1 MKYCG
6 FCGAQL
12 KDEHKF
18 CINCGKSA
26 SVEEAE
32 NEKAL
37 QAEEICDSEPI
48 NDTKEQAKERA
59 EQASCPSGKRK
70 NRLKYSIMGFA
81 FGVGALFSAIYC
93 VFPILNLFVFLPA
106 FIVFAALSKK
116 YANRHIELGNR
127 ENGFCKAADVVS
139 NVAIPV
145 GCVFMCL
152 GTFAFFPMMIF

>member
-32 NEKAL
+32 NEEAL
-37 QAEEICDSEPI
+37 QAEENCDSEPI

-81 FGVGALFSAIYC
+81 FGVGALLSAIYC
-93 VFPILNLFVFLPA
+93 VIPVLNLFVFLPA
-106 FIVFAALSKK
+106 FIVFTSLSKK
-116 YANRHIELGNR
+116 YAKRHIELGNR
-127 ENGFCKAADVVS
+127 ENGFYKAAKIVS
-139 NVAIPV
+139 TVAIPV
-145 GCVFMCL
+145 GCVFPFL
-152 GTFAFFPMMIF
+152 GLALLI

>member
-32 NEKAL
+32 NEEAL

-59 EQASCPSGKRK
+59 EQASCPSGERK

-81 FGVGALFSAIYC
+81 FGVGALLSAIYC
-93 VFPILNLFVFLPA
+93 VIPILNLFVFLPA
-106 FIVFAALSKK
+106 FIVFTSLSKK
-116 YANRHIELGNR
+116 YAKRHIELGNR
-127 ENGFCKAADVVS
+127 ENGFYKAAKIVS
-139 NVAIPV
+139 TVAIPI
-145 GCVFMCL
+145 GCVFPFL
-152 GTFAFFPMMIF
+152 GLALLI

>member
-26 SVEEAE
+26 SVEETE
-32 NEKAL
+32 NEEAL

-59 EQASCPSGKRK
+59 EQASCPSGERK

-81 FGVGALFSAIYC
+81 FGVGALLSAIYC
-93 VFPILNLFVFLPA
+93 VIPILNLFVFLPA
-106 FIVFAALSKK
+106 FIVFTSLSKK
-116 YANRHIELGNR
+116 YAKRHIELGNR
-127 ENGFCKAADVVS
+127 ENGFYKAAKIVS
-139 NVAIPV
+139 TVAIPV
-145 GCVFMCL
+145 GCVFPFL
-152 GTFAFFPMMIF
+152 GLALLI

>member
-48 NDTKEQAKERA
+48 NDTKEQAEECA
-59 EQASCPSGKRK
+59 EQASCPSCESK

-81 FGVGALFSAIYC
+81 FGVGALLSAIYC
-93 VFPILNLFVFLPA
+93 VIPILNLFVFLPA
-106 FIVFAALSKK
+106 FIVFTALSKK

-127 ENGFCKAADVVS
+127 ENGFYKAAKIVS
-139 NVAIPV
+139 TVAIPV
-145 GCVFMCL
+145 GCVFPFL
-152 GTFAFFPMMIF
+152 GLALLI

>member
-32 NEKAL
+32 NEEAL

-48 NDTKEQAKERA
+48 NDTTEQAEECA
-59 EQASCPSGKRK
+59 EQASCPSGERK

-81 FGVGALFSAIYC
+81 FGVGALFCAIYC
-93 VFPILNLFVFLPA
+93 VIPILNLFVFLPA
-106 FIVFAALSKK
+106 FIVFTALSKK
-116 YANRHIELGNR
+116 YAKRHIELGNR
-127 ENGFCKAADVVS
+127 ENGFYKAAKIVS
-139 NVAIPV
+139 TVAIPV
-145 GCVFMCL
+145 GCVFPFL
-152 GTFAFFPMMIF
+152 GLALLI

>member
-32 NEKAL
+32 NEEAL

-48 NDTKEQAKERA
+48 NDTKEQAKEQA
-59 EQASCPSGKRK
+59 EQASCPSGERK

-81 FGVGALFSAIYC
+81 FGVGALLSAIYC
-93 VFPILNLFVFLPA
+93 VIPILNLFVFLPA
-106 FIVFAALSKK
+106 FIVFTSLSKK
-116 YANRHIELGNR
+116 YAKRHIELGNR
-127 ENGFCKAADVVS
+127 ENGFYKAAKIVS
-139 NVAIPV
+139 TVAIPI
-145 GCVFMCL
+145 GCVFPFL
-152 GTFAFFPMMIF
+152 GLALLI

>member
-37 QAEEICDSEPI
+37 QAEAQCECVAETEQI
-48 NDTKEQAKERA
+48 NDTTEQAKERA
-59 EQASCPSGKRK
+59 EQASCPSGERK

-81 FGVGALFSAIYC
+81 FGVGALFCAIYC
-93 VFPILNLFVFLPA
+93 MVPILSLFVFLPA
-106 FIVFAALSKK
+106 FIVFTVLSKK

-127 ENGFCKAADVVS
+127 ENGFYKAAKIVS
-139 NVAIPV
+139 TVAIPI
-145 GCVFMCL
+145 GCVFPFL
-152 GTFAFFPMMIF
+152 GLALLI

>member
-18 CINCGKSA
+18 CINCGKST

-32 NEKAL
+32 NEEAM

-59 EQASCPSGKRK
+59 EQASCPSGERK

-81 FGVGALFSAIYC
+81 FGVGALLSAIYC
-93 VFPILNLFVFLPA
+93 VIPILNLFVFLPA
-106 FIVFAALSKK
+106 FIVFTSLSKK
-116 YANRHIELGNR
+116 YAKRHIELGNR
-127 ENGFCKAADVVS
+127 ENGFYKAAKIVS
-139 NVAIPV
+139 TVAIPV
-145 GCVFMCL
+145 GCVFPFL
-152 GTFAFFPMMIF
+152 GLALLI

>member
-32 NEKAL
+32 NEEAL

-48 NDTKEQAKERA
+48 NDTTEQAKERA
-59 EQASCPSGKRK
+59 EQASCPSCEPK

-81 FGVGALFSAIYC
+81 FGVGALLSAIYC
-93 VFPILNLFVFLPA
+93 VIPILNLFVFLPA
-106 FIVFAALSKK
+106 FIVFTSLSKK
-116 YANRHIELGNR
+116 YAKRHIELGNR
-127 ENGFCKAADVVS
+127 ENGFCKAAKIVS
-139 NVAIPV
+139 TVAIPV
-145 GCVFMCL
+145 GCVFPFL
-152 GTFAFFPMMIF
+152 GLALLI

>member
-32 NEKAL
+32 NEKAEAPCECV
-37 QAEEICDSEPI
+37 AETEQI
-48 NDTKEQAKERA
+48 NDTTEQAEERA
-59 EQASCPSGKRK
+59 EQTSCPSGKPK

-81 FGVGALFSAIYC
+81 FGVGALLFAIYC
-93 VFPILNLFVFLPA
+93 VIPILNLFVFLPA
-106 FIVFAALSKK
+106 FIVFTSLSKK
-116 YANRHIELGNR
+116 YAKRHIELGNR
-127 ENGFCKAADVVS
+127 ENGFYKAAKIVS
-139 NVAIPV
+139 TVAIPV
-145 GCVFMCL
+145 GCVFPFL
-152 GTFAFFPMMIF
+152 GLALLI

>member
-32 NEKAL
+32 NEEAL

-59 EQASCPSGKRK
+59 EQASCPSGECK

-81 FGVGALFSAIYC
+81 FGVGALLSAIYC
-93 VFPILNLFVFLPA
+93 VIPILNLFVFLPA
-106 FIVFAALSKK
+106 FIVFTSLSKK
-116 YANRHIELGNR
+116 YAKRHIELGNR
-127 ENGFCKAADVVS
+127 ENGFYKAAKIVS
-139 NVAIPV
+139 TVAIPI
-145 GCVFMCL
+145 GCVFPFL
-152 GTFAFFPMMIF
+152 GLALLI

>member
-32 NEKAL
+32 NEEAL

-59 EQASCPSGKRK
+59 EQASCPSCESK

-81 FGVGALFSAIYC
+81 FGVGALLSAIYC
-93 VFPILNLFVFLPA
+93 VIPILNLFVFLPA
-106 FIVFAALSKK
+106 FIVFTALSKK
-116 YANRHIELGNR
+116 YAKRHIELGNR
-127 ENGFCKAADVVS
+127 ENGFYKAAKIVS
-139 NVAIPV
+139 TVAIPV
-145 GCVFMCL
+145 GCVFPFL
-152 GTFAFFPMMIF
+152 GLALLI

>member
-32 NEKAL
+32 NEEAL
-37 QAEEICDSEPI
+37 QTEEICDSEPI
-48 NDTKEQAKERA
+48 NDTEEQAEECA

-81 FGVGALFSAIYC
+81 FGVGALLCAIYC
-93 VFPILNLFVFLPA
+93 VIPILNLFVFLPA
-106 FIVFAALSKK
+106 FIVFTSLSKK
-116 YANRHIELGNR
+116 YAKRHIELGNR
-127 ENGFCKAADVVS
+127 ENGFYKAAKIVS
-139 NVAIPV
+139 TVAIPI
-145 GCVFMCL
+145 GCVFPFL
-152 GTFAFFPMMIF
+152 GLALLI

>member
-32 NEKAL
+32 NEEAL
-37 QAEEICDSEPI
+37 QTEEICDSEPI
-48 NDTKEQAKERA
+48 NDTKEQAEERA
-59 EQASCPSGKRK
+59 EQASCPSCESK

-81 FGVGALFSAIYC
+81 FGVGALLSAIYC
-93 VFPILNLFVFLPA
+93 VIPILNLFVFLPA
-106 FIVFAALSKK
+106 FIVFTALSKK
-116 YANRHIELGNR
+116 YAKRHIELGNR
-127 ENGFCKAADVVS
+127 ENGFYKAAKIVS
-139 NVAIPV
+139 TVAIPV
-145 GCVFMCL
+145 GCVFPFL
-152 GTFAFFPMMIF
+152 GLALLI